1 MLAIRKGENIMKR
14 EEFEK
19 FLGMRVRIV
28 FINDVY
34 QDECIG
40 VLEKTGT
47 EKWKNNF
54 NLYIPKN
61 YYFLT
66 QNNQCISSLFR
77 VSHVKK
83 CTLV

>member
-1 MLAIRKGENIMKR
+1 MKR

-47 EKWKNNF
+47 EKCKNDF